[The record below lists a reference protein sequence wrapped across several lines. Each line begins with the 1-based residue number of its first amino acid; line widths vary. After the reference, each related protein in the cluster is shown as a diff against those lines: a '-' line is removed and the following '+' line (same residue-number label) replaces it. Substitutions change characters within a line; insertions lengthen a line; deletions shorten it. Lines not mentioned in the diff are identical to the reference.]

1 MLLAGVPVLAGSMLL
16 AARGAPAAV
25 ITWLG
30 SVGFLLYNSLMFV
43 FAPPANQFFLL
54 YLVMPALGAW
64 SAGAVLWQA
73 DVAAFG
79 AVLQADAR
87 EGDRRLPV
95 GGSSPERGHLDRQ
108 EEGLTRPPRHRILRP
123 AGPLAAPVSEDRAA
137 ARPGRARS
145 GPARRPPR
153 ARPGHSGP
161 RTARAVS

>member
-1 MLLAGVPVLAGSMLL
+1 MTTVMPRESHVTAAGAAAASLLTFTIPAVLRGPSAMNGST
-16 AARGAPAAV
+16 RGTAV

-43 FAPPANQFFLL
+43 FATPANRFFLL
-54 YLVMPALGAW
+54 YLVMLALGAW

-95 GGSSPERGHLDRQ
+95 GGSSPERGHLAWR
-108 EEGLTRPPRHRILRP
+108 GHRL
-123 AGPLAAPVSEDRAA
+123 
-137 ARPGRARS
+137 GR
-145 GPARRPPR
+145 GPARLAVA
-153 ARPGHSGP
+153 ARQRVSASSDAA
-161 RTARAVS
+161 RTTRS